1 MVENFVGVFNGY
13 SFLNHVGEGCLQRNV
28 INVEAD
34 TLLHLKLRATQMC
47 KTFL

>member
-1 MVENFVGVFNGY
+1 VENFDGVFNGY
-13 SFLNHVGEGCLQRNV
+13 SFLKHVGQGCLQRNV

-34 TLLHLKLRATQMC
+34 RLLHLKLRATQMC